1 MGAIVEVYNDE
12 FGIIWPEEVAPFK
25 VHLILVNLKD
35 NKRMKKLELV
45 SEKLYKKLL
54 DKNIEVLFDDRKEV
68 TTGEKLVES
77 DLLGF
82 PYRIVI
88 GENFLKYKKVD
99 FKERKE
105 KKYKQINLQDVL
117 KFIK

>member
-12 FGIIWPEEVAPFK
+12 LGIIWPEEVAPFK

-35 NKRMKKLELV
+35 DKKMKKLELV

-77 DLLGF
+77 DLLGI